1 MRKDPNKRPSK
12 QTKNKYVHR
21 IIYIF
26 NVMSLLI
33 DKLCVVSLPVLFS
46 VGVGGGA
53 TLTIDAFQV
62 KQILHNVISMNE
74 LALFKTILE

>member
-1 MRKDPNKRPSK
+1 
-12 QTKNKYVHR
+12 
-21 IIYIF
+21 
-26 NVMSLLI
+26 MSLLI

-53 TLTIDAFQV
+53 TLAIDAVQV